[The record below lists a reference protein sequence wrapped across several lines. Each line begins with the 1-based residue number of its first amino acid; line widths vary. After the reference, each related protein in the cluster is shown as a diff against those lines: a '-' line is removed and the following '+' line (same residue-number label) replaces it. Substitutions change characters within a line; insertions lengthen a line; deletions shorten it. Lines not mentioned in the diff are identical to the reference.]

1 MKTPPPRFSDLRRAF
16 TLVEVMIAMAVGML
30 VMAGVLSV
38 MVVTAKMSLKT
49 VRLEQATVETRSVQ
63 ETLNNELSIAISR
76 TVNKNNP
83 SDPKN
88 IRPRFSY
95 PSGTTAPIRYRRME
109 YRISLG
115 APASV
120 PTNTSHTSSTLT
132 IDCPAAVI
140 PVAGDLLMMDT
151 PDLGSGIRITA
162 VSDSRTSGASGAVT
176 LTLGQTL
183 AAGTIGTIQNAASG
197 ARVEIHRERA
207 LEAVAASAGQATTEL
222 RLYENTQS
230 EQYRVLSDHLDA
242 SANFLFSQEP
252 ADPSPTE
259 LAASPAVSWQFTY
272 LMDVPVSNLAGG
284 GDSFQTTNFSSGLI
298 MPKSGN
304 PLSLGSIAGLPPT
317 TSTTTSSTTSST
329 STTST
334 TSTSSVTTST
344 SSTTSKS
351 TTTSSTSST
360 SSKSTTTSST
370 SSTSTKSSTTSSTSK
385 TSTKSSTTSKTSTTS
400 TKSSTTSKTSTTS
413 TSSTTTSTTSTKSTS
428 TSKSTTTSTKSS
440 TTSKST
446 TTSTS
451 STTSSSTSSKST
463 SSTSKSST
471 INSTTSTKSS
481 TTTSTKS
488 STSTIQFDG

>member
-1 MKTPPPRFSDLRRAF
+1 MKTTPHPVSAQRRAF

-76 TVNKNNP
+76 TVNKDNP

-95 PSGTTAPIRYRRME
+95 PSGSTAPIRYRRMD

-120 PTNTSHTSSTLT
+120 PTNTSQTSTSLT
-132 IDCPAAVI
+132 INCPAAVI

-162 VSDSRTSGASGAVT
+162 VSDSRTSGASGTVT

-183 AAGTIGTIQNAASG
+183 AEGTVGTLQNVASG

-207 LEAVAASAGQATTEL
+207 LEAVAASTGQATTEL
-222 RLYENTQS
+222 RWYENTQS

-242 SANFLFSQEP
+242 SANYLFSQEP

-259 LAASPAVSWQFTY
+259 LAASPAVSWQFSY
-272 LMDVPVSNLAGG
+272 LLEVPVANLTGG

-351 TTTSSTSST
+351 TTS
-360 SSKSTTTSST
+360 SST
-370 SSTSTKSSTTSSTSK
+370 SSTSTKSTTTSSTSK
-385 TSTKSSTTSKTSTTS
+385 TTTKSSTTSVTTTTS

-413 TSSTTTSTTSTKSTS
+413 ASTTKSTTTSTSSTS
-428 TSKSTTTSTKSS
+428 SSKSTTTSTSS
-440 TTSKST
+440 TSSSKST

-463 SSTSKSST
+463 SSSTVSST

-481 TTTSTKS
+481 TTTSTTS